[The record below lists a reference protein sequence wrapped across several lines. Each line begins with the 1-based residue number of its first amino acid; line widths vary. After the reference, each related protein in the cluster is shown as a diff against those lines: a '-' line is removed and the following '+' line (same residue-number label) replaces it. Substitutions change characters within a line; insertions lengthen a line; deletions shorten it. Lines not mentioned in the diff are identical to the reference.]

1 LIIGLDSF
9 RFEIVQYNK
18 VIPEQFTVKAQHW
31 PAAFIRCKKEEEGGR
46 RRRRRGRS
54 KNVFVWKSY
63 ELSRTV
69 FKSEIGQQ
77 FFWGQ
82 KV

>member
-1 LIIGLDSF
+1 MNIKWSANGEDGLHEKSSWPKVII
-9 RFEIVQYNK
+9 I
-18 VIPEQFTVKAQHW
+18 IPEQFTVKAQR
-31 PAAFIRCKKEEEGGR
+31 PLLGVKKRGGR
-46 RRRRRGRS
+46 RRRRR
-54 KNVFVWKSY
+54 KNLFVGKSY

-77 FFWGQ
+77 IFFWQ

>member
-31 PAAFIRCKKEEEGGR
+31 PAAFIRCKKEEEEGVEEEEEEGEKQKCFR
-46 RRRRRGRS
+46 
-54 KNVFVWKSY
+54 
-63 ELSRTV
+63 L
-69 FKSEIGQQ
+69 EIL
-77 FFWGQ
+77 
-82 KV
+82 